1 MMESWKKGYKTY
13 TSTNFERVNSSH
25 KCRSRR
31 SANRLGII
39 SFKNNPFRCQ
49 FIYIWRNNF
58 FVVKSNI
65 IPTFN
70 FQKVIF
76 KKYYNTNFTKMII
89 IEFENLEKNIWP
101 KSSAKMKIMLGWL
114 ESWQWEKFEYDK
126 NTIKIRFKICMMN
139 VMVNKFQHNW
149 SRH

>member
-39 SFKNNPFRCQ
+39 SFKNDPFRCQ

-89 IEFENLEKNIWP
+89 IEFVYLEK
-101 KSSAKMKIMLGWL
+101 
-114 ESWQWEKFEYDK
+114 
-126 NTIKIRFKICMMN
+126 
-139 VMVNKFQHNW
+139 KFQPFHKELAKKKCFQNI
-149 SRH
+149 SFVHLKKSEKESGFFGGNFFFLHFF